1 MGIKFFKKNI
11 YDLSNVVPVTT
22 VTDAIATSTG
32 SEYTVLMRNRDNR
45 SGWATTDSTDAANT
59 TIEIDFVDVR
69 EFDSILILG
78 HNLKS
83 YTLQYWTGSIWAN
96 FSTPI
101 AETVNA
107 KTSNYYKFTKIFSS
121 KIKLIITGTQVAD
134 DDKLIRQLIVTEE
147 FGEFS
152 FQPMIKPIVD
162 RDRISTKYLSGKT
175 NVSRSIGGFGCEIK
189 LDSVSGDDDLA
200 LVELIFDS
208 YEGVLTWLCG
218 GDETQFET
226 QRQGWRL
233 EDIYLMQ
240 PTNEYQPEWYKGF
253 YKNGMPINLRMVE
266 VN

>member
-11 YDLSNVVPVTT
+11 YDLSNIIPVTT

-32 SEYTVLMRNRDNR
+32 TEYTVLMRNRDNR

-59 TIEIDFVDVR
+59 TIEIDFVDTR
-69 EFDSILILG
+69 EFDSILLLG
-78 HNLKS
+78 HNLKAF
-83 YTLQYWTGSIWAN
+83 TIQYWTGSIWTN

-101 AETVNA
+101 SETVNTA
-107 KTSNYYKFTKIFSS
+107 TSSYFHFTKVFSS
-121 KIKLIITGTQVAD
+121 KVKLVMTGTMVAD
-134 DDKLIRQLIVTEE
+134 EDKLIRQFIITEL
-147 FGEFS
+147 FGEFTVEP
-152 FQPMIKPIVD
+152 FVKPIID

-175 NVSRSIGGFGCEIK
+175 NVSRSIGGFGCELK
-189 LDSVSGDDDLA
+189 MESVSSDDDLT

-208 YEGVLTWLCG
+208 YEGVLVWLCG
-218 GDETQFET
+218 GDTAQFDN

-240 PTNEYQPEWYKGF
+240 PTNEYQPEWYKGY
-253 YKNGMPINLRMVE
+253 YKNGMPIALKMVE

>member
-11 YDLSNVVPVTT
+11 YDLSNTIPVTT

-32 SEYTVLMRNRDNR
+32 EDYTILMRNRDNR

-59 TIEIDFVDVR
+59 TLEIDFVDIR

-78 HNLKS
+78 HNLKAF
-83 YTLQYWTGSIWAN
+83 TLQYWTGSIWTD

-101 AETVNA
+101 NETTNID
-107 KTSNYYKFTKIFSS
+107 TSNYYSFTKVFSS
-121 KIKLIITGTQVAD
+121 KLKLVITGTQVAN
-134 DDKLIRQLIVTEE
+134 DDKLIRQFIVTELY
-147 FGEFS
+147 GEFTVE
-152 FQPMIKPIVD
+152 PRVRPIVD
-162 RDRISTKYLSGKT
+162 RDRVSTKYLSGKT
-175 NVSRSIGGFGCEIK
+175 NVSKAIGGFVCEIK
-189 LDSVSGDDDLA
+189 LDSVSNENDLA

-218 GDETQFET
+218 GDDTQFET
-226 QRQGWRL
+226 QRIGWRL

-240 PTNEYQPEWYKGF
+240 PTNEYHPEWQDGF
-253 YKNGMPINLRMVE
+253 YKHGMPILLKMVE